1 MRALN
6 KKLTTLAFA
15 TCLTVGMGAVAYAD
29 TVDLGYGL
37 YGSTS
42 SMVKAVE
49 VMCIFLRMQI
59 AKSRAKINFSVA
71 NKAAVDTINTSC

>member
-6 KKLTTLAFA
+6 KKMMTLTCA

-42 SMVKAVE
+42 PTVKAVE
-49 VMCIFLRMQI
+49 VMR
-59 AKSRAKINFSVA
+59 VP
-71 NKAAVDTINTSC
+71 T

>member
-6 KKLTTLAFA
+6 KKMMTLAFA
-15 TCLTVGMGAVAYAD
+15 TCLTVGIGAVACAD

-42 SMVKAVE
+42 PTVKVLRLCMFPRILNCVIKKANN
-49 VMCIFLRMQI
+49 FL
-59 AKSRAKINFSVA
+59 K
-71 NKAAVDTINTSC
+71 